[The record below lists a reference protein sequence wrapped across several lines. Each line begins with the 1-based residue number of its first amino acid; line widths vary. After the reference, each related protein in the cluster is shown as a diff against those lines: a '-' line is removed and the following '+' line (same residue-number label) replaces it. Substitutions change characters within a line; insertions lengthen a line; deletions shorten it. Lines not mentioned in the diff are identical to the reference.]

1 MNQNAK
7 DLPSLFLAALE
18 LDSEPTREKF
28 VEESCGDNLEL
39 KQQLRALLSA
49 HQQVGGFLSSPP
61 PQLAKTLPE
70 VGDPKKPAAAPPLP
84 AGHSVLK
91 LIGQTAACEMPRVIL
106 DSSAGEIASPLV
118 RPHSRELPKV
128 EPGSR
133 YQVHGEI
140 ARGGMGAILKG
151 RDTDLGR
158 DLAIKVLLEEH
169 RGKPALVQRFVE
181 EAQIGG
187 QLQHPG
193 IVPVYELG
201 QFGDRRPYFSM
212 KLVKGQT
219 LAALLEERNS
229 PEMERAKFLGIFE
242 QVCQTMAYSHSRKV
256 IHRDLK
262 PSNIMVGAFGEVQVM
277 DWGLAKVL
285 TEGGIADEK
294 RSFDNRTRTSIIHT
308 IRSLGSIDTPAGLG
322 SGSNTQMGS
331 VLGTPAYMP
340 PEQALGEIDRLDERS
355 DVFGLGAILCEI
367 LTGDPPYTGLNQ
379 TEVFRKASRAKLEE
393 CFERLDQPSIDAEL
407 RSIVVDCLRPEPEER
422 IRDAGVLARRLSSYI
437 ESVETRMR
445 EVELARVAADIRA
458 GEESKRR
465 RVTLALAAT
474 LLLAMGLGSGGYLWL
489 QHQQARLAAS
499 EAQQLLESQIQ
510 RSKLASQVN
519 SEVALARASIESNSD
534 TIPDENAVQRALEAV
549 GRASQLLA
557 TGKHP
562 LSLQEEVEELNSHLT
577 RLKRGQQLIR
587 DLEIAWQ
594 QDMEHRAKR
603 NWRIMEQKNS
613 HSLFHS
619 LGEQAYEQ
627 KIDEVLVLPRV
638 AEPDS
643 AYRDAFANWGL
654 TIGTT
659 SVDEA
664 ARMLDA
670 LHPTLKPMALTSL
683 DRWRALTEEPWS
695 IERWQQAAWSSLQP
709 IELIS
714 RGGDQLTEL
723 DDGSILAS
731 GDNAWAGYDLVFE
744 TEVQELTALR
754 LEAMLHPSLPNLG
767 PGRAQDGIFGMHGL
781 VVEYAPRHNHQ
792 ERRRMP
798 LSLAIASY
806 SWPIR
811 PIQASRWHIGGG
823 GGRPHVAVFQAS
835 ETVLSSSGFR
845 FWISHGDRR
854 RDQWANENIGR
865 FRWSI
870 TQVPPSYNSTRERL
884 SSIVALSDVDPWRQ
898 SVRQDLTHS
907 NIISLAERISTLQE
921 LNQQPI
927 QLLTNLAT
935 TLVHLDSQVQMSALP
950 KDISWT
956 SLHNVSLKST
966 NGSETRLKRTGS
978 FAVTGPNPAREQLIV
993 SGSLRLTR
1001 LTGVKLDLIPDLIR
1015 QQNEHGWSREGAA
1028 VCFNEISVRLIN
1040 ADGSSKT
1047 LSPRFIAGNHPFTD
1061 ALKDAIDNNEGT
1073 FGLLNSPSTPATII
1087 LGLEPTELQPEQ
1099 TVQVLISTGGVGSGE
1114 NLRQF
1119 RVFATENE
1127 LLPNISDLA
1136 LNILAM
1142 VVKRSASDYW
1152 SRLALVE
1159 TLLIG
1164 PEPQHV
1170 QALRHATAAIAL
1182 RPDHS
1187 SGYAALLRSIPIAQ
1201 LADQPDYPRLVGDCI
1216 ARLRELDAQHPVL
1229 AEFNRSLS
1237 DGIQVLASQEKN
1249 DQLAFIVD
1257 SLEDMQLATETLDSL
1272 SHTFIRLNRY
1282 ELALKV
1288 CQRLKDIAPRRG
1300 NIANMIGVIYARMG
1314 DPKKANEMYRS
1325 ELEFDPK
1332 SVLAHTNLAA
1342 NLAAE
1347 GNLQEAIHHCQQAV
1361 DANPKYLRSYQILG
1375 SSWMRLGEFQNAE
1388 AAYRAGL
1395 EKDPGDTSLKLA
1407 LAYSLQKLGQAR
1419 ESIQLRRSL
1428 IEGSPNVSAV
1438 ELNNLAW
1445 QLVTVEDQSL
1455 RDAQEA
1461 VELAEQAVKLDPK
1474 GTYFNT
1480 LGVAHFRAGNWQQ
1493 AIEALKRSLE
1503 SGEVPLVYDAFF
1515 LAMAHWQLDEQE
1527 EARNWYQKG
1536 VDWLNDSAN
1545 PAPDELRFT
1554 GKEEA
1559 QRLLELNE

>member
-1 MNQNAK
+1 MTQNAK

-18 LDSEPTREKF
+18 LDSESTREKF
-28 VEESCGDNLEL
+28 IDQSCGENLEL
-39 KQQLRALLSA
+39 KQQLQALLLA
-49 HQQVGGFLSSPP
+49 HQQVGGFLNSPPSQIAMTLAEEAEPRKPAVAPSSP
-61 PQLAKTLPE
+61 T
-70 VGDPKKPAAAPPLP
+70 
-84 AGHSVLK
+84 GHSILK

-118 RPHSRELPKV
+118 RPHSRELPSI

-201 QFGDRRPYFSM
+201 QFGDQRPYFSM
-212 KLVKGQT
+212 KLVNGKT
-219 LAALLEERNS
+219 LAAMLEERHAH
-229 PEMERAKFLGIFE
+229 EMERAKFLGIFE

-285 TEGGIADEK
+285 TEGGIVDEK

-393 CFERLDQPSIDAEL
+393 CFERLDQRTIDAEL

-422 IRDAGVLARRLSSYI
+422 IRDAGVLARRLSNYI

-474 LLLAMGLGSGGYLWL
+474 LLLAMGLGGGGYLWL

-499 EAQQLLESQIQ
+499 QAQQALESQIQ
-510 RSKLASQVN
+510 RSKLASQIN
-519 SEVALARASIESNSD
+519 SEVALARASIETDSES
-534 TIPDENAVQRALEAV
+534 TPDENAVQRALEAV

-557 TGKHP
+557 TGEHP
-562 LSLQEEVEELNSHLT
+562 QSLQEEVEELTSRLT
-577 RLKRGQQLIR
+577 RLKRDQQLIR

-613 HSLFHS
+613 RSQFHS
-619 LGEQAYEQ
+619 FGEQAYEQ

-643 AYRDAFANWGL
+643 AYRDAFAKWGL

-695 IERWQQAAWSSLQP
+695 IERWQQAEWSSLQP

-731 GDNAWAGYDLVFE
+731 GDNAWAGYNLVFE
-744 TEVQELTALR
+744 TDVQELTAMR
-754 LEAMLHPSLPNLG
+754 LEVMLHPSLPNLG
-767 PGRAQDGIFGMHGL
+767 PGRAGDGMFGMHTL
-781 VVEYAPRHNHQ
+781 VVEVAPRDNLGARQ
-792 ERRRMP
+792 Q
-798 LSLAIASY
+798 LSFSSATADY
-806 SWPIR
+806 SQARR
-811 PIQASRWHIGGG
+811 PIEVSRWHIGGG
-823 GGRPHVAVFQAS
+823 GGRPHVAVFQTA
-835 ETVLSSSGFR
+835 ETVRSPNGFR
-845 FWISHGDRR
+845 FWISHGDRA
-854 RDQWANENIGR
+854 RDRWQYENLGR
-865 FRWSI
+865 FRWSA
-870 TQVPPSYNSTRERL
+870 TGTSPSSTLTREGL
-884 SSIVALSDVDPWRQ
+884 TLILGVADADPWRQ
-898 SVRQDLTHS
+898 MVRQDLKNADLIALTK
-907 NIISLAERISTLQE
+907 RISDLEE
-921 LNQQPI
+921 LDRQPV
-927 QLLTNLAT
+927 QLLTQIASN
-935 TLVHLDSQVQMSALP
+935 LVHFEGSTLIEALP
-950 KDISWT
+950 K
-956 SLHNVSLKST
+956 NVRWSSMENVKVEST
-966 NGSETRLKRTGS
+966 HGSIPELQRSGS
-978 FAVTGPNPAREQLIV
+978 IIVSGPNPDSELLQIE
-993 SGSLRLTR
+993 GSLGLPRFS
-1001 LTGVKLDLIPDLIR
+1001 GVKLDLITTLDKPTRHWARI
-1015 QQNEHGWSREGAA
+1015 NMC
-1028 VCFNEISVRLIN
+1028 VCFRELSVRIVN
-1040 ADGSSKT
+1040 ADGSTRS
-1047 LSPRFIAGNHPFTD
+1047 LSPKFVVSNHPHSQS
-1061 ALKDAIDNNEGT
+1061 LKDAIDGSEKT
-1073 FGLLNSPSTPATII
+1073 FALLNSPTLPARIVLGFDPIQVSTD
-1087 LGLEPTELQPEQ
+1087 QS
-1099 TVQVLISTGGVGSGE
+1099 VKVLISTGGIGSGGE
-1114 NLRQF
+1114 NLSRF
-1119 RVFATENE
+1119 RVSVTGDE
-1127 LLPNISDLA
+1127 LLPDIYGSA
-1136 LNILAM
+1136 LKILERTVHRAP
-1142 VVKRSASDYW
+1142 SDYW

-1159 TLLIG
+1159 ALLSG
-1164 PEPQHV
+1164 LVPQHV
-1170 QALRHATAAIAL
+1170 QAMRHATAAIAL

-1187 SGYAALLRSIPIAQ
+1187 SGYAALLRSIPIAK
-1201 LADQPDYPRLVGDCI
+1201 LADQRDYPRLVGDCI

-1237 DGIQVLASQEKN
+1237 DGIQVMASQEKN

-1257 SLEDMQLATETLDSL
+1257 SLQDMQLASETLDSL
-1272 SHTFIRLNRY
+1272 SHTFIRLAHY

-1300 NIANMIGVIYARMG
+1300 NIANMMGVIYARMG
-1314 DPKKANEMYRS
+1314 DPKKANDMYRR
-1325 ELEFDPK
+1325 EIEFDPK
-1332 SVLAHTNLAA
+1332 SVLAHTNLAVA
-1342 NLAAE
+1342 LAAE

-1361 DANPKYLRSYQILG
+1361 DANPKYLRSYQIMG
-1375 SSWMRLGEFQNAE
+1375 NSWMRLGEFQNAE
-1388 AAYRAGL
+1388 TAYRAGL
-1395 EKDPGDTSLKLA
+1395 EKDPSDTSLKLA
-1407 LAYSLQKLGQAR
+1407 LASSLQKLGQSQ
-1419 ESIQLRRSL
+1419 ESIQLRKGV
-1428 IEGSPNVSAV
+1428 IQGSPQVSAG

-1445 QLVTVEDQSL
+1445 QLVTVEDPSL
-1455 RDAQEA
+1455 RDPQEA
-1461 VELAEQAVKLDPK
+1461 VELSERAVKLDPK

-1480 LGVAHFRAGNWQQ
+1480 LGVAHYRSGNWQQ
-1493 AIEALKRSLE
+1493 AVETLTRSAE
-1503 SGEVPLVYDAFF
+1503 SGEVPMFYNAFF
-1515 LAMAHWQLDEQE
+1515 LAMAHWQLEEQA

-1536 VDWLNDSAN
+1536 VDSLSDGTNST
-1545 PAPDELRFT
+1545 PEELRYT

-1559 QRLLELNE
+1559 QRLLGVETK